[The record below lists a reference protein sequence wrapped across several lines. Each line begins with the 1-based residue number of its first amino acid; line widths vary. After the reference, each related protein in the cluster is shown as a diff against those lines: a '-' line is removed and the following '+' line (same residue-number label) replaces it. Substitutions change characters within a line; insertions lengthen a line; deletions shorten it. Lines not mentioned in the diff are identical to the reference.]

1 MNILKKINNYLNEEK
16 IPKGL
21 LNWVKDYQKYR
32 KTGNVKAAK
41 EIKSNIDIEIKK
53 LKLNKKKVYMYFGD
67 PDIK

>member
-1 MNILKKINNYLNEEK
+1 MDIIKKIDNYLNEET

-32 KTGNVKAAK
+32 KSGNVKAAK
-41 EIKSNIDIEIKK
+41 EMKNNIDKQIKK